1 MDALTFIAK
10 IIESIAWPVAAV
22 ILVMLL
28 KAEIQSLLPFIKRL
42 KAGPLEAEFERELRE
57 LRTSVETEPA
67 QPSTEKPLSTA
78 EQKLLQLIEI
88 NPRSAILEAWQG
100 VEAYARKL
108 VIDLGIYDPGS
119 ESRPLLD
126 TYRAIAKA
134 NLLPLE
140 DLALFHELRS
150 LRNQAAH
157 AEDFNPTKEAALNY
171 VQLANRL
178 RAKLGRPATGVFQR

>member
-1 MDALTFIAK
+1 MDSLTFIAK
-10 IIESIAWPVAAV
+10 IIESIAWPIASL
-22 ILVMLL
+22 ILVILL

-57 LRTSVETEPA
+57 LRTTVEIDPVL
-67 QPSTEKPLSTA
+67 PPTEKTLSTA

-108 VIDLGIYDPGS
+108 VVDLGLHDPGP

-126 TYRAIAKA
+126 TYRAIARA
-134 NLLPLE
+134 NLLSLE

-171 VQLANRL
+171 VQLASRL
-178 RAKLGRPATGVFQR
+178 RVKLERPAAGG